1 MIRHETSKRPNWQVL
16 VEQDGL
22 VWHTS
27 EGRAYWGEG
36 IYYSFTRSEIERIE
50 EASNDLY
57 KLFIRAGD
65 ALVNDKK
72 GWLDR
77 FGIPAYVQDAIRKE
91 WHKEPPAL
99 NYGRFDF
106 GFDGKGVPKL
116 FEFNCDTPTSL
127 LEASVIQWKWKEALF
142 PDKDQFNSIH
152 EHLVEKWKSLRP
164 YFPSH
169 HMHFANAQEMSG
181 EDMVTVAYL
190 RDTAHEAGFD
200 TTPIL
205 MDDIG
210 LDKHNRFIDMKD
222 YPIQTIFKLYPWEW
236 MVNEEYGKHVI
247 NNLDVTT
254 WIEPIWKMLW
264 SNKAILPIL
273 WTLEPENPYLLPATY
288 VRPTSGDYVEKPYLS
303 REGANISIHKGG
315 KKVANSFG
323 DYGEEGFIYQD
334 FYALPEFDGK
344 YPIIGSW
351 MVDGTSCGMGIRE
364 DGLIA
369 GNLATF
375 VPHIIED

>member
-1 MIRHETSKRPNWQVL
+1 MIRHETAKRADWQKI
-16 VEQDGL
+16 VEEDGL

-27 EGRAYWGEG
+27 NGRAYWGEG
-36 IYYSFTRSEIERIE
+36 VYYSFKRSEIEQIE

-72 GWLDR
+72 GWLDK
-77 FGIPAYVQDAIRKE
+77 FGIPAYVQDAIRRE
-91 WHKEPPAL
+91 WHREPPCL

-127 LEASVIQWKWKEALF
+127 LEASVIQWKWKEELF
-142 PDKDQFNSIH
+142 PEKDQFNSIH
-152 EHLVEKWKSLRP
+152 EHLVEKWKSLRAH
-164 YFPSH
+164 YPSH

-190 RDTAHEAGFD
+190 RDTAHEGGFD

-210 LDKHNRFIDMKD
+210 LDKNNRFIDMKD

-247 NNLDVTT
+247 NNLDQTT
-254 WIEPIWKMLW
+254 WLEPIWKMLW

-273 WTLEPENPYLLPATY
+273 WTLEPENPYLLPASY
-288 VRPTSGDYVEKPYLS
+288 VRPASGDYVEKPYLS
-303 REGANISIHKGG
+303 REGANITIHKGG

-323 DYGEEGFIYQD
+323 DYGDEGFIYQD
-334 FYALPEFDGK
+334 LYNLPEFDGN

-351 MVDGTSCGMGIRE
+351 MVDGNSCGMGIRE
-364 DGLIA
+364 DGLIT